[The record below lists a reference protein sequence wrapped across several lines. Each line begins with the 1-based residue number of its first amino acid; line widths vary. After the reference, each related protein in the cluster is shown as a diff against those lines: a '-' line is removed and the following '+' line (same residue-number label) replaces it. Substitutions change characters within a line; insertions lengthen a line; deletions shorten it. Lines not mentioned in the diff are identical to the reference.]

1 MHNKFTIE
9 NLQFN
14 MKEFKHYYK
23 EAEDD
28 DLLAG
33 VNIAD
38 QAINARIFFGNT
50 DPGEGIGLS
59 WNVYNI
65 NELYQEIQGFDGYIN
80 GEFLLEELTFDDL
93 VKMILEGDVIEIHY
107 IGEVGH
113 VDGIICADKEKL
125 KQYALQSISL
135 NWLNS
140 LK

>member
-1 MHNKFTIE
+1 
-9 NLQFN
+9 
-14 MKEFKHYYK
+14 MKDFKHYYK

-50 DPGEGIGLS
+50 EPGEGIGLS

-107 IGEVGH
+107 IGEAGH
-113 VDGIICADKEKL
+113 VDGII
-125 KQYALQSISL
+125 
-135 NWLNS
+135 
-140 LK
+140 